1 MKAVASVLSDNGF
14 TEQDIWDATPALQPL
29 LSSVRPQ
36 LDALLKPNSH
46 VILSVDFSQCEEL
59 SKQGFTHKVYKVDP
73 TKQVWQTVALIF
85 TKIGPALL
93 AANSGAPTNHR
104 RYCLRTAAGNILDDN
119 VTLTSFGFGSLF
131 QSWELTMIR
140 KTAEQFAAS
149 RPTTTHSL
157 GGMYVVTFLPG
168 EGPMFKDIQKLIQK
182 VHSDTPTG
190 QLIEKFCRRY
200 GIVNPERFGLAST
213 SDMILSRSQS
223 LGYYGLGKKFDQM
236 TVKVVL
242 RPEEGE
248 HPDSSSSSS
257 SSSAHSP
264 STHSVTSPSSI
275 PSSTKV
281 GASFNTSGAMGASAS
296 SPSSSP
302 SSTTGSSAPQMT
314 GFTAGVRP
322 SLRAGRQSMMVSPD
336 VAWTQLDDHLS
347 VREARAVILDLD
359 RQLAETK
366 QQLSTSLQQRAEE
379 RELIRGVML
388 KERDAY
394 KELEAQHDQLR
405 LQAKKLVDVYI
416 SAKERQEDLLVA
428 KTTLEGDIANMR
440 ALMGRAR
447 DELMQSRA
455 DCASKGE
462 QIRSLQGELM
472 AKEFDFEQVKMTLE
486 TKIHQLDSELQS
498 ETQKTLA
505 LYSEHIAMQDV
516 IDTQGTQIVSLKQT
530 VAQQD
535 SKLADATQTEARL
548 SSEVSQLK
556 KEVASSQYAES
567 QTKAHL
573 NQANEEIAELS
584 KKNEAIHAEKRS
596 VQHTLASTKASL
608 TTMIEEQEGEIRS
621 IKQQCDTIAREK
633 ADAQAR
639 FEQQI
644 KGLQDSL
651 KSTVSSQDGLQQAA
665 AKTKEALL
673 NANALADTLKSANQ
687 SLSER
692 LETSSSEVST
702 LRRQLAEAK
711 SDAEQLRSDLRDT
724 NVTAS
729 VGGDVEHLKR
739 QVVQLREQLA
749 SEQKTSFDAKQLNAD
764 VLARVA
770 AQQAQLTTANAK
782 VTEITEQLRLE
793 KLAKHEAAVAAEKE
807 AFKEINAKLTK
818 VAAEKSELEKQLKE
832 ASVEKSEVEK
842 QLKEATNTTNE
853 QAALI
858 KEQKDTITR
867 LEAPPP
873 APFLSAQLKSNLA
886 SSSPSS
892 SRSGTQ
898 SKGTLENEILGIKDT
913 LQKIDTSALSKKKDF
928 SSDNVLSSL
937 LVSGLEKRFKAARPQ
952 DDYEDLASE
961 DIYIP
966 NDNEEDWR

>member
-1 MKAVASVLSDNGF
+1 
-14 TEQDIWDATPALQPL
+14 
-29 LSSVRPQ
+29 
-36 LDALLKPNSH
+36 
-46 VILSVDFSQCEEL
+46 
-59 SKQGFTHKVYKVDP
+59 
-73 TKQVWQTVALIF
+73 
-85 TKIGPALL
+85 
-93 AANSGAPTNHR
+93 
-104 RYCLRTAAGNILDDN
+104 
-119 VTLTSFGFGSLF
+119 
-131 QSWELTMIR
+131 
-140 KTAEQFAAS
+140 
-149 RPTTTHSL
+149 
-157 GGMYVVTFLPG
+157 
-168 EGPMFKDIQKLIQK
+168 
-182 VHSDTPTG
+182 
-190 QLIEKFCRRY
+190 
-200 GIVNPERFGLAST
+200 
-213 SDMILSRSQS
+213 
-223 LGYYGLGKKFDQM
+223 
-236 TVKVVL
+236 
-242 RPEEGE
+242 
-248 HPDSSSSSS
+248 
-257 SSSAHSP
+257 
-264 STHSVTSPSSI
+264 
-275 PSSTKV
+275 
-281 GASFNTSGAMGASAS
+281 
-296 SPSSSP
+296 
-302 SSTTGSSAPQMT
+302 
-314 GFTAGVRP
+314 
-322 SLRAGRQSMMVSPD
+322 MMVSPD